1 MLSINPKGRRR
12 LRLGLSMSRSSLC
25 SLLQLF
31 APTPGR
37 KTRVNK
43 RGKKKKKKNGIR
55 SERVLISSPWPEQQV
70 SSTGSAVRGR
80 GDLIF
85 VLESSPQR

>member
-43 RGKKKKKKNGIR
+43 RGKKKKKNGIR

>member
-1 MLSINPKGRRR
+1 MLLINPKRRRR

-43 RGKKKKKKNGIR
+43 RGKKKKKNGIR